1 MPRRPGIEVR
11 SYAAAMSEWL
21 AIAAVAFAV
30 GLSGAL
36 NPGPLTVLAIRE
48 GAGRGWWA
56 GLYATAG
63 HAAAEAVTVV
73 LLALGLSRYVGTDG
87 PATTVIALLGG
98 LALLWM
104 GWTTARSVPAAS
116 LTARVV
122 EASSGV
128 SGTGHRGPSM
138 AGFRAVAPLAIAVSV
153 ANPYWIVWWATVGT
167 KLTVDSLRIGWSGP
181 AAVFLG
187 HIVSDLLWLTF
198 VAALVGSGSRWL
210 GDRAYR
216 GLLGVCAAFLF
227 VLGAMFLVGG
237 VRGVLGV

>member
-1 MPRRPGIEVR
+1 
-11 SYAAAMSEWL
+11 
-21 AIAAVAFAV
+21 
-30 GLSGAL
+30 
-36 NPGPLTVLAIRE
+36 
-48 GAGRGWWA
+48 
-56 GLYATAG
+56 
-63 HAAAEAVTVV
+63 
-73 LLALGLSRYVGTDG
+73 
-87 PATTVIALLGG
+87 
-98 LALLWM
+98 
-104 GWTTARSVPAAS
+104 
-116 LTARVV
+116 
-122 EASSGV
+122 
-128 SGTGHRGPSM
+128 M

-181 AAVFLG
+181 VAVFLG

-227 VLGAMFLVGG
+227 LLGAMFLVGG